1 MTDMSRRDS
10 REATVKIIFQNEFID
25 ARLRTDPSD
34 GTQIAVED
42 MVAMFVSSAEE
53 KELKK
58 IDRAFVAEI
67 LGKVLDNIAEI
78 DAVIAAHI
86 DADWNIG
93 RLCKVDLAILR
104 EALAEIKYFDD
115 IPVSVSINEAVELAK
130 KFSYPEAPSF
140 INGILG
146 SVSRE

>member
-1 MTDMSRRDS
+1 MSRRDS

-25 ARLRTDPSD
+25 PRLRTDGFAGEQTS
-34 GTQIAVED
+34 VED
-42 MVAMFVSSAEE
+42 MLAMFVSSAEE

-58 IDRAFVAEI
+58 IDRAFVADI
-67 LGKVLDNIAEI
+67 LGKVLDNISEI
-78 DAVIAAHI
+78 DAVISAHI
-86 DADWNIG
+86 DPDWNIA

-104 EALAEIKYFDD
+104 EAIAEIRYFGD

-130 KFSYPEAPSF
+130 KFSYPEASAF

>member
-1 MTDMSRRDS
+1 MIIMSRRDS

-25 ARLRTDPSD
+25 PRLRTDTKEGMPLC
-34 GTQIAVED
+34 VED
-42 MVAMFVSSAEE
+42 MLAMYISSAEE
-53 KELKK
+53 KEIKK

-67 LGKVLDNIAEI
+67 LGKLLDNIGEI

-104 EALAEIKYFDD
+104 EAIAEIKYFSD

-130 KFSYPEAPSF
+130 KFSYPEAPAF

>member
-34 GTQIAVED
+34 GAQLAVED

-67 LGKVLDNIAEI
+67 LGKVLDNI
-78 DAVIAAHI
+78 V
-86 DADWNIG
+86 
-93 RLCKVDLAILR
+93 
-104 EALAEIKYFDD
+104 D
-115 IPVSVSINEAVELAK
+115 IPVSVSIIDAVELAK
-130 KFSYPEAPSF
+130 KFSYPEAPAF